1 MHFHSDNFYLMPV
14 CYTEAHKHF
23 DSFDGQQKVAKL
35 QKWGA
40 MAYLYAKPKNQEFQ
54 DYLPRSHALSQL
66 LTLGTFFS

>member
-40 MAYLYAKPKNQEFQ
+40 MAYLYTKPKIRNSRTICPGPM
-54 DYLPRSHALSQL
+54 L
-66 LTLGTFFS
+66 